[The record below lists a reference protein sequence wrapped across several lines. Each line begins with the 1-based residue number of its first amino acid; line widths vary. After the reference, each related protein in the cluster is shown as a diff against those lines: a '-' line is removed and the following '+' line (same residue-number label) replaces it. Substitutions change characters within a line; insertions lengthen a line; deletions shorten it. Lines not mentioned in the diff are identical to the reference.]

1 MKSEHISDTEL
12 KIKALAV
19 LNKNLGAANT
29 IRFLSLYN
37 MGKQDYMEMRDE
49 LFKGM
54 SARQVFNAAADFWEK
69 REAES

>member
-1 MKSEHISDTEL
+1 MNSENISDTEL
-12 KIKALAV
+12 KKKALTL
-19 LNKNLGAANT
+19 LNKSLGAANT

-54 SARQVFNAAADFWEK
+54 SARQVFNEAADFWEK
-69 REAES
+69 RHRS

>member
-1 MKSEHISDTEL
+1 MNSENISDTEL
-12 KIKALAV
+12 KKKALTL
-19 LNKNLGAANT
+19 LNKSLGAANT

-54 SARQVFNAAADFWEK
+54 SARQVFNEAADFWE
-69 REAES
+69 RRHE